1 LEELAAHD
9 SAGSS
14 VGKLEPVDDVV
25 VEDLLDP
32 QLLLALKA
40 IGVEDANTVVSHVP
54 ERREPLKLNVGKS
67 GNSNLERTQLEEQ
80 IKAEKV
86 KAVKLKR
93 SGKQGEALDA
103 LRHAKLL
110 EKKLNSLASQ

>member
-1 LEELAAHD
+1 
-9 SAGSS
+9 
-14 VGKLEPVDDVV
+14 
-25 VEDLLDP
+25 
-32 QLLLALKA
+32 
-40 IGVEDANTVVSHVP
+40 
-54 ERREPLKLNVGKS
+54 LKLNVGKS
-67 GNSNLERTQLEEQ
+67 GNSNLERTQLEER

-110 EKKLNSLASQ
+110 EKKLNSLPSQ